1 MPVGIFNFYNRRV
14 LSSFSW
20 RFLLGTDQKT
30 IAEMFARDAD
40 NLRWAIIP
48 ERNLCVAKD
57 GYGYVCL
64 GFCARFTENLMLL
77 RCFQIDKPWNI
88 SRHIW

>member
-1 MPVGIFNFYNRRV
+1 
-14 LSSFSW
+14 
-20 RFLLGTDQKT
+20 
-30 IAEMFARDAD
+30 MFARDAD

-77 RCFQIDKPWNI
+77 RCFQIDKP
-88 SRHIW
+88 